1 LVSYFAMPSNDLGA
15 VVRWPAL
22 SPRATTLL
30 LQGLLWLVLGGFY
43 VAWNN
48 RPNFHFDGPTWPIVV
63 LQMGF
68 SILLFNALVYL
79 IIPRWLM
86 RGHYWRALA
95 SGVLVV
101 YAFQFWMYA
110 GTRLAEAYLP
120 LSSVMQ
126 RTLHGFYVE
135 RFWPGLVSI
144 SHQFN
149 VFFDML
155 AISMFPVLISFL
167 AYTLVVDRRRLTLE
181 RNQLHLEL
189 GYLKSQ
195 INPHFLFN
203 TLGTLYTL
211 TRTRDPRA
219 GDVVLHL
226 ADLMRYTL
234 YETDTELVPLSR
246 ELEFLDDYLA
256 LERLRRPA
264 AVRITHAVTGEASSQ
279 QIAPLLLHP
288 FLERLYAGF
297 DATPTVMATV
307 HSHVTIMPDAVVLT
321 LERTTT
327 APLALTYG
335 SDPAVV
341 AAQRRLTLQYPGRH
355 TLELSENE
363 HRVYIQ
369 LRIDLPHE

>member
-1 LVSYFAMPSNDLGA
+1 MFPIDLRPAFRG
-15 VVRWPAL
+15 PAL
-22 SPRATTLL
+22 STRTTTLL
-30 LQGLLWLVLGGFY
+30 MQGLLWLVLGGFY

-48 RPNFHFDGPTWPIVV
+48 RPNFNFDGPTWPIVA

-95 SGVLVV
+95 SGVVVV

-110 GTRLAEAYLP
+110 GTRLAGAYLP
-120 LSSVMQ
+120 LSPVMR

-135 RFWPGLVSI
+135 EFWSGLVSI
-144 SHQFN
+144 GQQFHV
-149 VFFDML
+149 VFGML
-155 AISMFPVLISFL
+155 AICMFPVLISFL
-167 AYTLVVDRRRLTLE
+167 AYTLVVDRRRLRLE

-195 INPHFLFN
+195 VNPQFLFN
-203 TLGTLYTL
+203 TLGTLHTM

-234 YETDTELVPLSR
+234 YETETELVPLSR

-256 LERLRRPA
+256 LERLRRPET
-264 AVRITHAVTGEASSQ
+264 VRIQHEMTGEATHQ

-288 FLERLYAGF
+288 FLERLYAGL
-297 DATPTVMATV
+297 DAAPGVAATL
-307 HSHVTIMPDAVVLT
+307 HSHVTVMPDAVMLT
-321 LERTTT
+321 LERTTKV
-327 APLALTYG
+327 PLNYG
-335 SDPAVV
+335 SDPAVL
-341 AAQRRLTLQYPGRH
+341 AARRRLALQYPGRH
-355 TLELSENE
+355 TLDYTEDK
-363 HRVYIQ
+363 HRVQVQ
-369 LRIDLPHE
+369 LRIDLAHE